1 METVR
6 ESSAS
11 PPVVASIH
19 HYFRVMPF
27 DVQRG
32 AIRRLALSGLR
43 DEQIAARVGWPIDSV
58 RRVIAE
64 DECVR
69 HLASNTDSHLRAA
82 KWLSRN

>member
-6 ESSAS
+6 EPSAAA
-11 PPVVASIH
+11 PVVASMH
-19 HYFRVMPF
+19 QYFRVMPS

-43 DEQIAARVGWPIDSV
+43 DDEIAARIGWPIDSV
-58 RRVIAE
+58 RRAIAE

-69 HLASNTDSHLRAA
+69 HLAANTGSQIRTA